1 MANTI
6 EIVIRADNKA
16 SGQIKALV
24 GDIGK
29 QFESLGKKMA
39 VGGLALGAAIAPAA
53 LGFKS
58 AINSAR
64 QFDETMTDAQAILG
78 VTRDEMQALNAQVL
92 DLGAKSVAGPQAAA
106 AAFVE
111 IAGGVSDASLH
122 MSILEA
128 AMKTAEAGAA
138 DLGATTSGLVAIMNS
153 YGFSADQTSRVSDI
167 MTRTVGMG
175 VLTMDE
181 LAVAM
186 PQVTSIAKTMGV
198 SFEELGSNVAYL
210 TAQGLSAN
218 VASTQLRATM
228 TAMMKPTAGMTAAFE
243 ELGVATGQELIENT
257 GSLLAALWNIKNTS
271 VYAEQG
277 VGNIFGSVEAMNAVL
292 SMMGGA
298 STEFFEEFQMG
309 LDGAT
314 EAARKIQL
322 EGVNAQMALLK
333 NQAEALKIEI
343 GMMLLPVV
351 NRIVGAVIPAVAALR
366 SWARE
371 NPQVVK
377 TIGMVVGAL
386 AGLAAAMTTGGGAVA
401 LLARTLPMLL
411 NPVGLVVGALAGL
424 GVAYKENLLGF
435 GDFVRDIAAG
445 ATDLANQ
452 VVDRFRE
459 GGFAGVGQW
468 ALEQIKAGLQ
478 GVIDWGASVVSPI
491 ITDITTAFETGGLPA
506 VGELILDKI
515 GEGLTGAADWAYEHL
530 VQPIIDALTGAL
542 PGGEEAEVAVKPTVR
557 AADFPDM
564 PLWEGP
570 MKVTSLTWGGTTSL
584 ATGLTEMMPAVASEM
599 VAHLETSLAEQLP
612 GVDLYKLFGE
622 AMGRGPKPAQPLPG
636 IDLARLYGMDAESLE
651 RSMKEGGAADSQWTS
666 LGRQIVDGIASG
678 IEFGATWAWDHIA
691 VPIGEAVAGVNWGD
705 ALAVAGGAL
714 QTVVDI
720 LGQGAVNFAQWART
734 NILYPVVDGIRGLD
748 WAGALNV
755 AGNVLGDILDL
766 LAGGIVDFAQW
777 ARTNVL
783 YPVVEGIAGVDWGGA
798 LAVAGNVLQ
807 TILDALA
814 AGAVDFM
821 TWAGTHIGA
830 PIVSALAGLNWGMAF
845 ALGESVL
852 EKIINAMVSGTFD
865 FLGWVNRSIATPI
878 ANALNDTQTWVNVG
892 TTLYEA
898 AIKLLNSMFDDD
910 PAGDP
915 AMAGENVT
923 GPMGEAIAASVE
935 REDVASKLIIAGG
948 KIAWKIYKGMAQASG
963 TIALRFALLLAAD
976 TLGWV
981 GVGPG
986 TGALGGGGG
995 AEATPV
1001 PGAPPGGNGGEE
1013 EGRSTG
1019 QKIIDFLTRP
1029 RLFHDMGGP
1038 HAGRGPVWIG
1048 SGQQPEL
1055 FWPNEAGTFYPASR
1069 FGGGDAVNNW
1079 TVNLYGIQDMKQAL
1093 DELEREAR
1101 RRNRRLTV
1109 GMGGAG

>member
-478 GVIDWGASVVSPI
+478 TVIDWGASVVSPI
-491 ITDITTAFETGGLPA
+491 ITDISTAFETGGLPA

-515 GEGLTGAADWAYEHL
+515 GEGLTGAADWAAGWI
-530 VQPIIDALTGAL
+530 QPIIDTISGKVF
-542 PGGEEAEVAVKPTVR
+542 PGKKTKVEVTVEPTF
-557 AADFPDM
+557 DLSKYDDM
-564 PLWEGP
+564 PLFEGT
-570 MKVTSLTWGGTTSL
+570 VEVNTLTWAGHINL
-584 ATGLTEMMPAVASEM
+584 ATATAEM
-599 VAHLETSLAEQLP
+599 VPEAATEITAVLNKSLEEQ
-612 GVDLYKLFGE
+612 
-622 AMGRGPKPAQPLPG
+622 LPG
-636 IDLARLYGMDAESLE
+636 IDLGALLWTPENKKNMETRTTEAMRDTPVVQKMLDGLS
-651 RSMKEGGAADSQWTS
+651 SGAADFVGFVNTNLVYPVIEKIQTTDWAAKINAVGDV
-666 LGRQIVDGIASG
+666 LAKILHGIASG
-678 IEFGATWAWDHIA
+678 AIDFGAW
-691 VPIGEAVAGVNWGD
+691 
-705 ALAVAGGAL
+705 
-714 QTVVDI
+714 
-720 LGQGAVNFAQWART
+720 
-734 NILYPVVDGIRGLD
+734 
-748 WAGALNV
+748 
-755 AGNVLGDILDL
+755 VLGDI
-766 LAGGIVDFAQW
+766 
-777 ARTNVL
+777 
-783 YPVVEGIAGVDWGGA
+783 
-798 LAVAGNVLQ
+798 
-807 TILDALA
+807 
-814 AGAVDFM
+814 M
-821 TWAGTHIGA
+821 
-830 PIVSALAGLNWGMAF
+830 
-845 ALGESVL
+845 
-852 EKIINAMVSGTFD
+852 
-865 FLGWVNRSIATPI
+865 TPI
-878 ANALNDTQTWVNVG
+878 ANKLNDDELWTSVGSTLGQAGAKVVAGMAVMTAFTYQWAVDNVG
-892 TTLYEA
+892 KPIA
-898 AIKLLNSMFDDD
+898 
-910 PAGDP
+910 
-915 AMAGENVT
+915 
-923 GPMGEAIAASVE
+923 EAILDAVQDPETAAS
-935 REDVASKLIIAGG
+935 LI
-948 KIAWKIYKGMAQASG
+948 ASG
-963 TIALRFALLLAAD
+963 IQLALKLGEGIMRLPYSIASGFVSGFVGEVGRLLGIDLSNFGHGTITLNEYDIAHLAAL
-976 TLGWV
+976 TEPGREGIRSQSTPTV
-981 GVGPG
+981 G
-986 TGALGGGGG
+986 
-995 AEATPV
+995 E
-1001 PGAPPGGNGGEE
+1001 
-1013 EGRSTG
+1013 
-1019 QKIIDFLTRP
+1019 
-1029 RLFHDMGGP
+1029 DMGGP
-1038 HAGRGPVWIG
+1038 HSGRGPVWIG